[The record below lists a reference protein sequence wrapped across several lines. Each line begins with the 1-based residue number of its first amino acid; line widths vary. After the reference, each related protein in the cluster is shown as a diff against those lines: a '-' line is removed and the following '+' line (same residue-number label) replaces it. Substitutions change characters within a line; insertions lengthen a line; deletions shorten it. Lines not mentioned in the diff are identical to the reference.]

1 MVAIV
6 VGTHGKFSKEIIK
19 SGEMIF
25 GKQENVGYVTFE
37 PGESADGLVGK
48 YEELIESLDC
58 EDGVLFMVDLFGGS
72 PYNAAS
78 RIAINSEK
86 MDIVTGVSLPMLLEV
101 FGVKSFSSVEELAN
115 TALSTV
121 HTTVKSFKQTITNM
135 EEEEL

>member
-1 MVAIV
+1 MVAII

-37 PGESADGLVGK
+37 PGESADNLVGK
-48 YEELIESLDC
+48 YEDLIEQLDC

-86 MDIVTGVSLPMLLEV
+86 MDIVTGVNLPMLLEV
-101 FGVKSFSSVEELAN
+101 FGQKSFSSVEELVN
-115 TALSTV
+115 TSLDTV
-121 HTTVKSFKQTITNM
+121 NTTVKSFKQSIINV

>member
-1 MVAIV
+1 MVAII
-6 VGTHGKFSKEIIK
+6 VGTHGKFSEEIIK

-37 PGESADGLVGK
+37 PGESADNLVEK
-48 YEELIESLDC
+48 YEALIEQLDC

-78 RIAINSEK
+78 RLAINNEK

-101 FGVKSFSSVEELAN
+101 FGQKNFSTVEELVN

-121 HTTVKSFKQTITNM
+121 HTTVKSFKKTITNI